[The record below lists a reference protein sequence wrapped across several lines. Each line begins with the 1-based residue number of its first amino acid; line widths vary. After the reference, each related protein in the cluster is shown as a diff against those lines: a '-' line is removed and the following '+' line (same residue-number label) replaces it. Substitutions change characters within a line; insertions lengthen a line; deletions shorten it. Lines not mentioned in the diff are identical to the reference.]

1 VNRENAE
8 IVFFRGNFA
17 TNSPIC
23 FKKRLKCCSAVRLSP
38 RCMFKIERSKFKIKD
53 EIVLGGNSA
62 AYDPINRPTSSTDHN
77 VPIPGAGMLVVIA
90 LQILLF

>member
-1 VNRENAE
+1 
-8 IVFFRGNFA
+8 
-17 TNSPIC
+17 
-23 FKKRLKCCSAVRLSP
+23 
-38 RCMFKIERSKFKIKD
+38 MFKIERSKFKIKD